1 MCPSLHSTAIPQLP
15 GHNGSL
21 SESFYRPPRGQ
32 ARGGAPHRAGAP
44 GGEGLRPERQGGNPN
59 DTGTST
65 GHETGRGG
73 AGNGPRCSDRYSATP
88 QTPPIGPPTQAK
100 MASVAAG
107 ASVLAL
113 AVPQAAQA
121 AQEAFMVAEA
131 SSSSYWRA
139 WAPGT
144 LCSPLLPALRGC

>member
-1 MCPSLHSTAIPQLP
+1 
-15 GHNGSL
+15 
-21 SESFYRPPRGQ
+21 
-32 ARGGAPHRAGAP
+32 
-44 GGEGLRPERQGGNPN
+44 
-59 DTGTST
+59 
-65 GHETGRGG
+65 
-73 AGNGPRCSDRYSATP
+73 
-88 QTPPIGPPTQAK
+88 